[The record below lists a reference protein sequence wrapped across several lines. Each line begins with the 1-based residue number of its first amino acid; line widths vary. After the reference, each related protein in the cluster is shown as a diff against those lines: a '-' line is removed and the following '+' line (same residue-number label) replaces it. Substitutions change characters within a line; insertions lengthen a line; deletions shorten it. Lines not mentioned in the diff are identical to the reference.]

1 MFRPCCCGGNN
12 KLSPAYNLRGASF
25 ILPNLL
31 SDPTADYE
39 RNINMRNYY
48 LLPKQNLF
56 MLLLAVLFCTVAPIV
71 RATEVTYY
79 KFPAIEG
86 GTIST
91 EQWAGK
97 PYLVVN
103 TASRCAFTKQYA
115 DLQRLYD
122 KYRNEGFGIIAVP
135 SDDFRQELDSDAEI
149 KNFCELNYDIDMP
162 MTSSLSVKGPDAHP
176 FFKAMSEQAD
186 YAPEWNFYKI
196 LIGVNGQVVGSWGSK
211 AKPMAGKITKA
222 IESELAKSR

>member
-1 MFRPCCCGGNN
+1 M
-12 KLSPAYNLRGASF
+12 L
-25 ILPNLL
+25 
-31 SDPTADYE
+31 
-39 RNINMRNYY
+39 NYIKSA
-48 LLPKQNLF
+48 KQNLF
-56 MLLLAVLFCTVAPIV
+56 TLLLAVFFCTAAPIV

-79 KFPAIEG
+79 EFPAIEG

-122 KYRNEGFGIIAVP
+122 KYRNEGLGIIAVP
-135 SDDFRQELDSDAEI
+135 SDDFRQELDTDAEI

-162 MTSSLSVKGPDAHP
+162 MTSSLSVKGPNAHS
-176 FFKAMSEQAD
+176 FFKAMSEQAG

-196 LIGVNGQVVGSWGSK
+196 LIGVNGQVVGSWGSTT
-211 AKPMAGKITKA
+211 KPMAGKITKA
-222 IESELAKSR
+222 IEAQLAKSY

>member
-1 MFRPCCCGGNN
+1 
-12 KLSPAYNLRGASF
+12 
-25 ILPNLL
+25 
-31 SDPTADYE
+31 
-39 RNINMRNYY
+39 
-48 LLPKQNLF
+48 
-56 MLLLAVLFCTVAPIV
+56 MLLTALLFCTAAPIL
-71 RATEVTYY
+71 RATEATFFE
-79 KFPAIEG
+79 FPAIEG

-122 KYRNEGFGIIAVP
+122 KYRNEGFGLIAVP
-135 SDDFRQELDSDAEI
+135 SDDFRQELGSDAEI
-149 KNFCELNYDIDMP
+149 KDFCELNYDIDMP

-186 YAPEWNFYKI
+186 YTPEWNFYKI
-196 LIGVNGQVVGSWGSK
+196 LIGVNGRAIGSWSSTT
-211 AKPMAGKITKA
+211 KPMAGKITKL
-222 IESELAKSR
+222 IEAELAKSD

>member
-1 MFRPCCCGGNN
+1 MHVIQ
-12 KLSPAYNLRGASF
+12 S
-25 ILPNLL
+25 NLL
-31 SDPTADYE
+31 SDPTADYW
-39 RNINMRNYY
+39 RNTAMRNYII
-48 LLPKQNLF
+48 PSKQNLF
-56 MLLLAVLFCTVAPIV
+56 TLLLAVLFCTAAPIV

-122 KYRNEGFGIIAVP
+122 KYRNEGFGIITVP

-176 FFKAMSEQAD
+176 FFKAMSEQAG

-196 LIGVNGQVVGSWGSK
+196 LIGVNGQVVGSWSSTT
-211 AKPMAGKITKA
+211 KPMAGKITKA
-222 IESELAKSR
+222 IEAQLTKSH

>member
-1 MFRPCCCGGNN
+1 MHIIQ
-12 KLSPAYNLRGASF
+12 S
-25 ILPNLL
+25 NLL
-31 SDPTADYE
+31 SDPTADYW
-39 RNINMRNYY
+39 RNTAMLNFIKS
-48 LLPKQNLF
+48 LKQNLSTF
-56 MLLLAVLFCTVAPIV
+56 LLAVFFCIAAPIV

-122 KYRNEGFGIIAVP
+122 KYRNEGFGIITVP

-176 FFKAMSEQAD
+176 FFKAMSEQAG

-196 LIGVNGQVVGSWGSK
+196 LIGVNGQVVGSWSSTT
-211 AKPMAGKITKA
+211 KPMAGKITKA
-222 IESELAKSR
+222 IEAQLTKSH